1 MKRYII
7 QRVLAT
13 IPVMFIVGSVVF
25 FIMHL
30 TPGDPATIMAGDL
43 AEPEQIEKIRAKMG
57 FDKPLITQY
66 RLFFWDIARG
76 DLRRSIFSDFP
87 VTTLVKQRI
96 EPTITIAILGEGL
109 AVLLGV
115 PAGVLAAWRS
125 NTLVDR
131 TIMVFAV
138 LGLALP
144 SFWLGF
150 NLIWLFAIK
159 AQWLPAVGFV
169 PFGEGD
175 LVGWA
180 RSLVLPCVTIGA
192 IIAALIARMTRS
204 SMLEVLRED
213 YVRTARAKGLA
224 ENVVLIRHALR
235 NAALPIV
242 TIIGLGFAGLLS
254 GLVITE
260 QVFAIPGIGRLLVDG
275 VVKRDFPVI
284 QGVILITAGMY
295 VLLNLLVDLTYGYFD
310 PRVRFR

>member
-76 DLRRSIFSDFP
+76 DLRHSIFSDFP

-131 TIMVFAV
+131 TIMIFAV

-169 PFGEGD
+169 PFSEGD

>member
-76 DLRRSIFSDFP
+76 DLRHSIFSDFP

>member
-76 DLRRSIFSDFP
+76 DLRHSIFSDFP

-180 RSLVLPCVTIGA
+180 RSLVPSVRDDRSYHRGVDRQDDA
-192 IIAALIARMTRS
+192 IEHAGGVERGLRQGRRGRRVWRRTS
-204 SMLEVLRED
+204 S
-213 YVRTARAKGLA
+213 
-224 ENVVLIRHALR
+224 
-235 NAALPIV
+235 
-242 TIIGLGFAGLLS
+242 
-254 GLVITE
+254 
-260 QVFAIPGIGRLLVDG
+260 
-275 VVKRDFPVI
+275 
-284 QGVILITAGMY
+284 
-295 VLLNLLVDLTYGYFD
+295 
-310 PRVRFR
+310 

>member
-1 MKRYII
+1 
-7 QRVLAT
+7 
-13 IPVMFIVGSVVF
+13 MFIVGSVVF

-76 DLRRSIFSDFP
+76 DLRHSIFSDFP

-96 EPTITIAILGEGL
+96 EPTVTIAILGEGL

-131 TIMVFAV
+131 TIMIFAV

>member
-76 DLRRSIFSDFP
+76 DLRHSIFSDFP

-96 EPTITIAILGEGL
+96 EPTVTIAILGEGL

>member
-76 DLRRSIFSDFP
+76 DLRHSIFSDFP

-175 LVGWA
+175 FVGWA

>member
-13 IPVMFIVGSVVF
+13 VPVMFIVGSVVF

-76 DLRRSIFSDFP
+76 DLRHSIFSDFP

-96 EPTITIAILGEGL
+96 EPTVTIAILGEGL

>member
-66 RLFFWDIARG
+66 RLFFWDIASG
-76 DLRRSIFSDFP
+76 DLRNSIFSDFP

-295 VLLNLLVDLTYGYFD
+295 VLLNLMVDLTYGYFD

>member
-1 MKRYII
+1 
-7 QRVLAT
+7 
-13 IPVMFIVGSVVF
+13 MFIVGSVVF
-25 FIMHL
+25 IIMHL

-43 AEPEQIEKIRAKMG
+43 ALPEQIEKIRAKMG

-66 RLFFWDIARG
+66 RLFFWDIIRG

-87 VTTLVKQRI
+87 VTTLVGQRV
-96 EPTITIAILGEGL
+96 EPTITIAILGEAL
-109 AVLLGV
+109 AVLIGV
-115 PAGVLAAWRS
+115 PAGVLAAWKS

-131 TIMVFAV
+131 SIMVFAV

-175 LVGWA
+175 LVAWG
-180 RSLVLPCVTIGA
+180 RSLVLPCVTVGA

-260 QVFAIPGIGRLLVDG
+260 QVFAIPGVGRLLVDG

-284 QGVILITAGMY
+284 QGVVLITAGMY
-295 VLLNLLVDLTYGYFD
+295 VVLNLLVDLTYGYFD

>member
-76 DLRRSIFSDFP
+76 DLRHSIFSDFP

-131 TIMVFAV
+131 TIMIFAV